1 MCPPRNSCG
10 KRTSST
16 CVRRRDAFAFAAE
29 KVEKPNA
36 PGTRAASASARVD
49 GTPRSGSTKNGNGE
63 SSTRERPSSFSC
75 KCRFASA
82 AARATFGRRG
92 TFSFPPVHLGG
103 ERDRRAERH
112 EARSSAGCSHSIA
125 AALRLPNARS
135 SASSASTER
144 RRKGQRR
151 GSGSRLMKFVFRRH
165 RRASRRP
172 VVRVA
177 SGKRNVNGRFEI
189 RPRRAAKPGLREERT
204 TACVG
209 VRVHGEHLRERQA
222 LLGSDGPRVDVGS
235 RGRERG
241 GARFERART
250 DRGRV
255 GFRGGAGGPR
265 VRRPEHR
272 IETRAVCVRR
282 LRDAGGVPPA
292 LERNVQ
298 LPRARRHRRE
308 ETRGLGHL
316 DRLVVLRRRQQLPS
330 RPRALVHRARHERR
344 RVRATG
350 PLDAARPATRYA
362 VLARPTSAS

>member
-1 MCPPRNSCG
+1 
-10 KRTSST
+10 
-16 CVRRRDAFAFAAE
+16 
-29 KVEKPNA
+29 
-36 PGTRAASASARVD
+36 
-49 GTPRSGSTKNGNGE
+49 
-63 SSTRERPSSFSC
+63 
-75 KCRFASA
+75 
-82 AARATFGRRG
+82 
-92 TFSFPPVHLGG
+92 
-103 ERDRRAERH
+103 
-112 EARSSAGCSHSIA
+112 
-125 AALRLPNARS
+125 
-135 SASSASTER
+135 
-144 RRKGQRR
+144 
-151 GSGSRLMKFVFRRH
+151 MKFVFRRH

-272 IETRAVCVRR
+272 IETRAVRVRR

-292 LERNVQ
+292 LERDVQ

-316 DRLVVLRRRQQLPS
+316 DRLVVLRRGQQLPS

>member
-1 MCPPRNSCG
+1 
-10 KRTSST
+10 
-16 CVRRRDAFAFAAE
+16 
-29 KVEKPNA
+29 
-36 PGTRAASASARVD
+36 
-49 GTPRSGSTKNGNGE
+49 
-63 SSTRERPSSFSC
+63 
-75 KCRFASA
+75 
-82 AARATFGRRG
+82 
-92 TFSFPPVHLGG
+92 
-103 ERDRRAERH
+103 
-112 EARSSAGCSHSIA
+112 
-125 AALRLPNARS
+125 
-135 SASSASTER
+135 
-144 RRKGQRR
+144 
-151 GSGSRLMKFVFRRH
+151 MKFVFRRH

-177 SGKRNVNGRFEI
+177 FSEKRNVNARFEI

-235 RGRERG
+235 RHTFERTRARGGRERG
-241 GARFERART
+241 GARSERART

-272 IETRAVCVRR
+272 IETRAVRVRR

-292 LERNVQ
+292 LERDVQ

-316 DRLVVLRRRQQLPS
+316 DRLVVLRRGQQLPS